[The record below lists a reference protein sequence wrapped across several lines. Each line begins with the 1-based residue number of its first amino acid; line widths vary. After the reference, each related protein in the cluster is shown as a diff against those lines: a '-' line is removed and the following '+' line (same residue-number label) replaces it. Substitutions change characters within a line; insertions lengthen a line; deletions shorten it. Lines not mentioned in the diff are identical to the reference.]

1 MMTEPDGTTR
11 CVVLG
16 AGPHHEAIAPPLA
29 DKLAARRWCGASVA
43 DPLAALAELCLL
55 ERAGNVRRPWGQEPQ
70 QAPVLILTE
79 AVAAPQPVL
88 DQMLS
93 ALQRYLPRVEVWT
106 FAGGELHPHAME
118 HDTASREPGPDG
130 GEARRLADDSIA
142 AEITREE
149 ISMLLDVTEEGE
161 AS

>member
-16 AGPHHEAIAPPLA
+16 AGAHPEAIAPPLA
-29 DKLAARRWCGASVA
+29 DKLAARRWRGACIA

-55 ERAGNVRRPWGQEPQ
+55 ERAGNVSRPWGREPQ
-70 QAPVLILTE
+70 QAPVLVLTE
-79 AVAAPQPVL
+79 HAAAPRPAL

-93 ALQRYLPRVEVWT
+93 ALSRYLPRVEVWT
-106 FAGGELHPHAME
+106 FAGGELHRRAIE
-118 HDTASREPGPDG
+118 RDTSTGAPDPDG
-130 GEARRLADDSIA
+130 AGARRSAEESIV

-149 ISMLLDVTEEGE
+149 ISMLLDVREEGE
-161 AS
+161 PS